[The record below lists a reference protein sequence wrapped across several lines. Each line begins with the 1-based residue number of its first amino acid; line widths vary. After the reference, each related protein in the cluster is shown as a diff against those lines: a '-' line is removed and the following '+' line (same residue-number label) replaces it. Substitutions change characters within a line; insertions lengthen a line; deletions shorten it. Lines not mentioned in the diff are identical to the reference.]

1 MTRVVCVEARKILVK
16 SSAFMAPVKDR
27 LRALLVRIR
36 PFLGGRDW
44 IYLLAL
50 LVPLIVYD
58 LVLKGIR
65 IHSEEEHAGLARVFE
80 LIRSDLLF
88 NLGYAL
94 LWIGLFALVR
104 RGLIRWLAVV
114 LFHASAVLVVAITT
128 CAHFYFEET
137 GSTLDLNVI
146 IYSLTT
152 LGEIGDV
159 IDSVASPAVW
169 ALAVA
174 VLLRGAGSLVGDL
187 AGLPVEEMAEPSRAH
202 ESVHARISTGRSR
215 GVSRGCRARF
225 LLGAGRGGRREHIL
239 LEGRGH
245 QRHHVAGRVR
255 EAQRSRRGC
264 QRVPEGATRGHVAQT
279 DRADRE
285 AQRRSDPPRVRPVP
299 VRNALQRGTADNALS
314 ERAGQGE
321 PRGRAGLHGRP

>member
-94 LWIGLFALVR
+94 LWIGLFALAR
-104 RGLIRWLAVV
+104 RGLLRWLVLV

-146 IYSLTT
+146 VYSLTT
-152 LGEIGDV
+152 LGEINDV
-159 IDSVASPAVW
+159 IASVTSPAVW

-174 VLLRGAGSLVGDL
+174 ALCYVALAPWLMTWLICRWTRSRNAPTRASRLGATVVCL
-187 AGLPVEEMAEPSRAH
+187 AGVALAFFSVPVESGGASVSFSRDAVVNVLASRA
-202 ESVHARISTGRSR
+202 EYARLKE
-215 GVSRGCRARF
+215 AAADA
-225 LLGAGRGGRREHIL
+225 GA
-239 LEGRGH
+239 
-245 QRHHVAGRVR
+245 
-255 EAQRSRRGC
+255 S
-264 QRVPEGATRGHVAQT
+264 P
-279 DRADRE
+279 
-285 AQRRSDPPRVRPVP
+285 
-299 VRNALQRGTADNALS
+299 
-314 ERAGQGE
+314 
-321 PRGRAGLHGRP
+321 